1 MFLLARTRL
10 LFSNLPFTPRQTQRR
25 LKEIKQR
32 KCHCTLSTE
41 LYINSFKNGVSTC
54 DEEKTTACGRVKGVM
69 NKLAVCDA
77 CFVSGRE
84 LFSLQSSKWVLLWPR
99 KNKSGVLLHTA
110 FILWVGHSGGVS
122 YGGAML
128 PRFITKSGF
137 RVRRCCIGVL
147 DEFTVVMHR
156 YIPRLSLSKTS
167 IVIAWFLVTCPWSNS
182 NVSRSGYNWA
192 AAVRALHMI
201 RAWLN

>member
-54 DEEKTTACGRVKGVM
+54 DDEKTTACGRVKQCVTHAL
-69 NKLAVCDA
+69 LAVGNY
-77 CFVSGRE
+77 SYYSRP
-84 LFSLQSSKWVLLWPR
+84 SKWVLLWPR

-110 FILWVGHSGGVS
+110 FILRVGPSGGVS

-192 AAVRALHMI
+192 AVVRALHI
-201 RAWLN
+201 ISAWLN